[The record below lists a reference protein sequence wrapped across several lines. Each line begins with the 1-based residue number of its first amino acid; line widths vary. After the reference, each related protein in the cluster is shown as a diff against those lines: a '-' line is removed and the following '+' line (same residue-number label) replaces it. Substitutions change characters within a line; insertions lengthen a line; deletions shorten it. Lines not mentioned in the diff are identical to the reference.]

1 MALAIGTTLHNRY
14 RIAKLVGQ
22 GGFGVVYRGWDL
34 TLGRPVAVKENFYS
48 TAAAQGQFE
57 REARLLANL
66 RHPNLPVVFDH
77 FVLPGQGQYLVM
89 EFIEGQSLG
98 AMVIE
103 RGRPLDE
110 AEALAWVRQ
119 VCTALEYLHTRKPP
133 IIHRDIKPA
142 NIIITDDGRAVLV
155 DFGISKEYD
164 PSKGTTAG
172 AKAVTAGFSPP
183 EQYGR
188 GRTDPRSD
196 VYALGATLYA
206 TLTGRVPPEAPDLSS
221 GADVL
226 SPPRTLNPAV
236 SEATSQAVMAA
247 MTLSISQRLGSVSQL
262 KQALAA
268 DSPAPPPLPPGGPQP
283 LPATLPV
290 VGRAAP
296 SPAPRRPAVP
306 MWGWLA
312 GAAVLVALA
321 LWAIIALRDPNGGA
335 ADASP
340 AATLLAGVAT
350 EATPQPSATPPANST
365 APATPQPSATPAP
378 TQPPSPSPPTST
390 PSPTQPPTSTPAAE
404 PQLGDVRLVS
414 RGGVAVEQVFVPAGS
429 FLMGSEEGE
438 PRERPVHEVT
448 LDAFWLDRGEV
459 TNAQFAAFVADTG
472 YETTAE
478 REGGAWNAAGEA
490 WAYIDGANW
499 QHPQGPD
506 SDLTGLEAQPVILL
520 TWDDAMAYADWA
532 GGRLP
537 TEAEWEY
544 AARGPEGRAYPWGA
558 AFDGQRLN
566 FCDLNCPFPGAD
578 PAVDDGFAFLAPA
591 GSYPAGAS
599 WVGALDMAGNLWEWL
614 GDWFNPGYYA
624 SSPADNPTGPA
635 SGEQRGV
642 RGGSW
647 LRTDQHAR
655 SAFRNFNDPNFRN
668 DQVGLRV
675 VSPAEPGS

>member
-1 MALAIGTTLHNRY
+1 MALEIGTTLHNRY

-22 GGFGVVYRGWDL
+22 GGFGAVYRGWDL
-34 TLGRPVAVKENFYS
+34 TLGRPVAVKENFY
-48 TAAAQGQFE
+48 TTPVAQGQFE

-98 AMVIE
+98 AMVIA

-110 AEALAWVRQ
+110 AEALPWVRQ
-119 VCTALEYLHTRKPP
+119 VCAALEYLHTRKPP

-206 TLTGRVPPEAPDLSS
+206 VLTGQVPPEAPDLSS

-226 SPPRTLNPAV
+226 SPPQALNPTV
-236 SEATSQAVMAA
+236 SETTSQAVMAA
-247 MTLSISQRLGSVSQL
+247 MTLSISERLGSATAL
-262 KQALAA
+262 RQALPSGAP
-268 DSPAPPPLPPGGPQP
+268 DPSPPPLGGLP

-290 VGRAAP
+290 AGRATPGATP
-296 SPAPRRPAVP
+296 SPAARRPAAV
-306 MWGWLA
+306 WAWLA

-321 LWAIIALRDPNGGA
+321 LWAVIALRDPNGDVA
-335 ADASP
+335 NVTPDATPLTGITPATSP
-340 AATLLAGVAT
+340 PTTPQAATARPGTPTPKAT
-350 EATPQPSATPPANST
+350 LPPT
-365 APATPQPSATPAP
+365 VTPATT
-378 TQPPSPSPPTST
+378 PSPSPSPSLAPTST
-390 PSPTQPPTSTPAAE
+390 VAAP

-429 FLMGSEEGE
+429 FLMGSEDGE
-438 PRERPVHEVT
+438 PRESPIHEVT
-448 LDAFWLDRGEV
+448 LDAFWLDRSEV

-490 WAYIDGANW
+490 WDYIEGANW
-499 QHPQGPD
+499 QHPRGPD
-506 SDLTGLEAQPVILL
+506 SDLTGLEAHPVILV
-520 TWDDAMAYADWA
+520 TWDDAMAYATWA

-544 AARGPEGRAYPWGA
+544 AARGPEGRVYPWGA
-558 AFDGQRLN
+558 AFDGQKLN

-578 PAVDDGFAFLAPA
+578 PTVDDGFAFTAPA
-591 GSYPAGAS
+591 GVYPDGAS

-614 GDWFNPGYYA
+614 GDWFSPGYYA
-624 SSPADNPTGPA
+624 SSPAVNPTGPA

-647 LRTDQHAR
+647 LRTAQHAR
-655 SAFRNFNDPNFRN
+655 SAFRNLNDPNFRN
-668 DQVGLRV
+668 DQVGFRV
-675 VSPAEPGS
+675 VAPLAEPGS